1 MEYFEN
7 ELCVTYEELT
17 SGNDPVISG
26 ATLRQN
32 IKRGNIRRA
41 QRGGGEGSYALII
54 YSSLPEKYKI
64 RFVERKGDPEQIL
77 KQQRMRDRVKTD
89 DKARSFTRTT
99 GMK

>member
-1 MEYFEN
+1 MEYFKN

-17 SGNDPVISG
+17 SGDDPVISG

-41 QRGGGEGSYALII
+41 QRGGGEGSCALIL

-77 KQQRMRDRVKTD
+77 KQQRTLDLHLRITD
-89 DKARSFTRTT
+89 KIERINL
-99 GMK
+99 

>member
-17 SGNDPVISG
+17 SGDDPIISG

-54 YSSLPEKYKI
+54 YSSLPEKYKA
-64 RFVERKGDPEQIL
+64 RYVAKYGDPVEAL
-77 KQQRMRDRVKTD
+77 KLQRVRRL
-89 DKARSFTRTT
+89 
-99 GMK
+99 